1 MVWKKDGRND
11 LVRGRDGN
19 HGTPVNI
26 CSAIAM
32 VPSSVEVFIIHTHLS
47 ALEFA
52 SSESNSNVV
61 ELIPPAASRADA
73 KNNIF
78 MVTTSPSPEAD
89 DDMTLSCINQK

>member
-1 MVWKKDGRND
+1 MEKGWTERFSTRERRKSWHAHV
-11 LVRGRDGN
+11 
-19 HGTPVNI
+19 
-26 CSAIAM
+26 AQ
-32 VPSSVEVFIIHTHLS
+32 VFIIHTHLS

>member
-1 MVWKKDGRND
+1 MDGTIQYEGETEIMAR
-11 LVRGRDGN
+11 
-19 HGTPVNI
+19 
-26 CSAIAM
+26 AIAM

-61 ELIPPAASRADA
+61 EMIPPAASRADA

-78 MVTTSPSPEAD
+78 MVTTSTSPEAD
-89 DDMTLSCINQK
+89 DDMTFSCIDQK